1 MRKPS
6 AQLLMGLLLGSHL
19 SFAQA
24 AGQDSISQVDLEINS
39 LMDKHNISGMAVAI
53 IRPGET
59 SIFNYGMDAPINGS
73 LVNDKT
79 LFEIGSLSKPFT
91 ATLAS
96 IADSQGKFDL
106 KAPISSFLPELH
118 GTAFD
123 DITGENLATYTGGGL
138 PLFVPEDITNHASL
152 MNWYREWQP
161 TEAIGESRTYS
172 NLSIGLLGLAT
183 AASFDDDFVSV
194 MHSEVFEPLGMSQ
207 TWYEVPDAQTDHYAM
222 GEDREGKSARVSP
235 GMLDD
240 QAYGIKT
247 TANDLATFVQ
257 ANLGLLEL
265 DETLQASIYA
275 TQRGHYQVGQMTQG
289 LVWEEYTLPVK
300 LQTLLSGNGYDMI
313 LEPNFAEAIT
323 PPLEPRD
330 DVWVNKTGSTNGFG
344 AYVAMVPGKQAGI
357 VMLANKNYPNEAR
370 VESAFRI
377 MVSLGVIEGHNER
390 E

>member
-6 AQLLMGLLLGSHL
+6 AQWLMGLLLGSSL

-24 AGQDSISQVDLEINS
+24 AGQDFKSRVDLEIKS
-39 LMDKHNISGMAVAI
+39 LMNEHDISGMAVAI
-53 IRPGET
+53 IRPDGT
-59 SIFNYGMDAPINGS
+59 SIFNYGMDARINGS

-79 LFEIGSLSKPFT
+79 LFEIGSLSKPLT

-106 KAPISSFLPELH
+106 KAPTSSALPELH
-118 GTAFD
+118 GTAFG

-138 PLFVPEDITNHASL
+138 PLFVPEDITDHASL
-152 MNWYREWQP
+152 MKWYREWQP
-161 TEAIGESRTYS
+161 TQAIGESRTYS

-183 AASFDDDFVSV
+183 AASFDDDFVAAMQSA
-194 MHSEVFEPLGMSQ
+194 VFEPLGMSQ
-207 TWYEVPDAQTDHYAM
+207 TWYEVPDAQADHYAM
-222 GEDREGKSARVSP
+222 GEDREGNSARVSP

-247 TANDLATFVQ
+247 TAKDLATFVQ

-265 DETLQASIYA
+265 DETLQSAIYA
-275 TQRGHYQVGQMTQG
+275 TQRGHYRVGEMTQG
-289 LVWEEYTLPVK
+289 LVWEQYQLPVK

-313 LEPNFAEAIT
+313 LEPNVAEAIT
-323 PPLEPRD
+323 PPSEPLG

-344 AYVAMVPGKQAGI
+344 AYVAMVPGKQSGI

-377 MVSLGVIEGHNER
+377 MVSLGVIEGNNER
-390 E
+390 N

>member
-24 AGQDSISQVDLEINS
+24 AGQDLKSRVDLEIKS
-39 LMDKHNISGMAVAI
+39 LMDKYNISGMAVAI

-59 SIFNYGMDAPINGS
+59 SIFNYGMDARINGS

-96 IADSQGKFDL
+96 VADLQGNFDL
-106 KAPISSFLPELH
+106 KAPISSVLPELH

-152 MNWYREWQP
+152 MKWYREWQP

-183 AASFDDDFVSV
+183 AASLDDEFVAS
-194 MHSEVFEPLGMSQ
+194 MHSEVFEPLGLSQ
-207 TWYEVPDAQTDHYAM
+207 TWYDVPLTQTEHYAM
-222 GEDREGKSARVSP
+222 GEDREGKPTRVSP
-235 GMLDD
+235 GLLDD

-247 TANDLATFVQ
+247 TVTDLARFVQ

-265 DETLQASIYA
+265 DEALQGAIYA
-275 TQRGHYQVGQMTQG
+275 TRRGYYQVGEMTQG
-289 LVWEEYTLPVK
+289 LVWEEYPLPV
-300 LQTLLSGNGYDMI
+300 TLATLRSGNGYDMI
-313 LEPNFAEAIT
+313 LEPNVTKAIT
-323 PPLEPRD
+323 PPTEPRN

-344 AYVAMVPGKQAGI
+344 GYVAMVPDKQTGI

-370 VESAFRI
+370 IESAFRI
-377 MVSLGVIEGHNER
+377 MISLGVIKVNSER
-390 E
+390 D